1 MSLYDRQQGT
11 FDGVAIGA
19 GATARRYGAAINEWE
34 AHANHLQGKL
44 QHATSEAED
53 LAKQRLFAQAQIA
66 GLNALLQ
73 AFKDE
78 LARVSPASPLLK
90 DDGTRKN
97 ISGTA
102 MAKVLQA
109 HGYHYDKKTE
119 RVTKIT
125 P

>member
-1 MSLYDRQQGT
+1 MGYDDRQQGM

-19 GATARRYGAAINEWE
+19 GATARRYGAAIDEWE

-78 LARVSPASPLLK
+78 LARANPNSPLLR

-97 ISGTA
+97 ISGDA
-102 MAKVLQA
+102 MAKLLQA
-109 HGYHYDKKTE
+109 NGYHYDKKTE
-119 RVTKIT
+119 RVTKVS